1 MLDTEIRELLFDYID
16 EKYDKLRIYEE
27 LKIRKSIADIIIV
40 LEDKL
45 IGIEIKSD
53 SDTYTRLPTQI
64 KDYNHFFDYNYL
76 AIGSSHIKHAHEHI
90 PKHWGILCVET
101 KNNIKPYIT
110 ELRQPQPTPRLQVSY
125 QIKLLWRLELNN
137 ILYKHKLPKYRQKSK
152 RFVQLKLLEKLTPEE
167 LKTDICDE
175 LFERDYTM
183 LYWLICYDNIY
194 KFKHIVKISIIL
206 YENV

>member
-27 LKIRKSIADIIIV
+27 LKIRKSIADVVVV

-76 AIGSSHIKHAHEHI
+76 AVGSSHAKHAHEHI
-90 PKHWGILCVET
+90 PKHWGILCVAMEDD
-101 KNNIKPYIT
+101 NPYIK
-110 ELRQPQPTPRLQVSY
+110 ELREPTPTPRLQVSY

-137 ILYKHKLPKYRQKSK
+137 ILDKNKLPKYRQKSK
-152 RFVQLKLLEKLTPEE
+152 RFVQLKLIEKLTSEK
-167 LKTDICDE
+167 LKIDICDE
-175 LFERDYTM
+175 LFERDYTL
-183 LYWLICYDNIY
+183 LY
-194 KFKHIVKISIIL
+194 
-206 YENV
+206 

>member
-1 MLDTEIRELLFDYID
+1 MLDAEIRELLFNYID

-27 LKIRKSIADIIIV
+27 LKIRKSIADVVVV

-76 AIGSSHIKHAHEHI
+76 AIGITHTKHAHKHI
-90 PKHWGILCVET
+90 PKYWGILCVE
-101 KNNIKPYIT
+101 IKDNQPYIT
-110 ELRQPQPTPRLQVSY
+110 ELRPAQPTPRLQVSY

-137 ILYKHKLPKYRQKSK
+137 ILDKNKLPKYRQKSK
-152 RFVQLKLLEKLTPEE
+152 RFVQLKLLEKLTPEK
-167 LKTDICDE
+167 LKEDMCDE
-175 LFERDYTM
+175 LFERDYTL
-183 LYWLICYDNIY
+183 LY
-194 KFKHIVKISIIL
+194 
-206 YENV
+206 

>member
-1 MLDTEIRELLFDYID
+1 MLDIEIRELLFDYID

-27 LKIRKSIADIIIV
+27 LKIRKSIADVVVV
-40 LEDKL
+40 LENKL

-53 SDTYTRLPTQI
+53 SDTYTRLPTQV

-90 PKHWGILCVET
+90 PKHWGILCVTT
-101 KNNIKPYIT
+101 KDNKSYIT

-137 ILYKHKLPKYRQKSK
+137 ILDKNELPKYRQKSK
-152 RFVQLKLLEKLTPEE
+152 RFVQLKLLERLTPEK
-167 LKTDICDE
+167 LKIDMCDE

-183 LYWLICYDNIY
+183 LY
-194 KFKHIVKISIIL
+194 
-206 YENV
+206 